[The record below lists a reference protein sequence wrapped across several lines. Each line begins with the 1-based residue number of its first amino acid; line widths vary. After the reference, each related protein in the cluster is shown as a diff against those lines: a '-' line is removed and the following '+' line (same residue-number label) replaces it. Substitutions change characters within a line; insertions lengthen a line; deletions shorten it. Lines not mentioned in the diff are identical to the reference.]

1 MEPTQFAATART
13 CLLLS
18 IYAGCGGTNATTG
31 AVTTAMSAAR
41 SGSPATHAWQVQ
53 VGVARQ
59 RIALAALGVTD
70 RAAWLATNPRLIVR
84 LGGPDRGRA
93 QLAYPFVAAP
103 DDRSS
108 VELVGYFGPTAEA
121 REAAWAQM
129 FDDRVGD
136 LSVALE
142 RDRSTDGKRAEVVPT
157 RVKLVLEEPTGDR
170 RLTYQVLGPGDAR
183 LGAGTLD
190 GGQGEVQVGPFTIQL
205 STPTVPRPRPMT
217 VGTGDWNP
225 SLGVLRQRI
234 PLAALGVTDRAAWLA
249 RNPRVE
255 LMLAGDRIAA
265 PFVAA
270 ADDPDAVELLGF
282 FGRYAD
288 AGDEL
293 LSTSA
298 RTASGPDDRSG
309 GFELALVADDGR
321 AGTLVGGAERAGVT
335 YAILSAGCRP
345 KEGCIAEGVSFQLF
359 AADGITRIGGGSARE
374 STDGGVRVIAI
385 GPVEVGIHL
394 PDLGGGGGPD

>member
-1 MEPTQFAATART
+1 MSTRTARR

-18 IYAGCGGTNATTG
+18 VYAAAGCGGSKATPG
-31 AVTTAMSAAR
+31 AMTTAMPAAR
-41 SGSPATHAWQVQ
+41 PWSPPPHAWQVQ

-59 RIALAALGVTD
+59 RTTLAALGVTD

-84 LGGPDRGRA
+84 LDGPDRGRA

-103 DDRSS
+103 DDRAS

-121 REAAWAQM
+121 REAAWAPM
-129 FDDRVGD
+129 FHDRVGE
-136 LSVALE
+136 LSIALE
-142 RDRSTDGKRAEVVPT
+142 RDRGTDGKRAEVVPT
-157 RVKLVLEEPTGDR
+157 RVKLVLEDPTGDR
-170 RLTYQVLGPGDAR
+170 RLTYQVLGPRDAR
-183 LGAGTLD
+183 LGAGTLA
-190 GGQGEVQVGPFTIQL
+190 GGQVKVQVGPFTIQL
-205 STPTVPRPRPMT
+205 STPAAPRPRPLST
-217 VGTGDWNP
+217 GTGDWHP
-225 SLGVLRQRI
+225 SIGLLRRRV

-255 LMLAGDRIAA
+255 LVLAGDRIAA

-270 ADDPDAVELLGF
+270 ADDPAAVELLGF
-282 FGRYAD
+282 FGRDAD

-309 GFELALVADDGR
+309 GFELALVADDGP
-321 AGTLVGGAERAGVT
+321 AGALVGGAERASVT
-335 YAILSAGCRP
+335 YGILSAGCRP
-345 KEGCIAEGVSFQLF
+345 KDGCIADGISFQLY
-359 AADGITRIGGGSARE
+359 AADGVTRIGGGRARE
-374 STDGGVRVIAI
+374 PTDGGVRVIAI